1 MPTSDANHR
10 AERRRERARYGGS
23 VSIFPPEIVA
33 AVLHHMNDDHLD
45 DNLLIARAFGESQA
59 TSSVMK
65 SLDGSGGTWAYSGP
79 TGEHEL
85 TVPWS
90 TEISERAEIR
100 REIVVLYDTAC
111 ARLGITPRP
120 HDEGSALH

>member
-1 MPTSDANHR
+1 
-10 AERRRERARYGGS
+10 
-23 VSIFPPEIVA
+23 VSSFPPEIVA

-45 DNLLIARAFGESQA
+45 DNLLIARAFAEPQA

-65 SLDGSGGTWAYSGP
+65 SLDGSGGTWAYIGP
-79 TGEHEL
+79 AGEHEL

-90 TEISERAEIR
+90 AEISERAEIR
-100 REIVVLYDTAC
+100 REIVVLYDAAC

-120 HDEGSALH
+120 HD